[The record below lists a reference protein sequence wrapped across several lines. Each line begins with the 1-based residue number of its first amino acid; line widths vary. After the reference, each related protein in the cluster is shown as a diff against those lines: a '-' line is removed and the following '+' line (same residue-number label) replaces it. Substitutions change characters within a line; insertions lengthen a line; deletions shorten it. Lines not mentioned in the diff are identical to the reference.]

1 MKIIENFLP
10 QLFYEDL
17 HLAVNGAPFP
27 WHYNEQTSRE
37 YNEQGVKN
45 MANFIDYNTV
55 DSPQLVHMA
64 FSSPGFAHE
73 QGSMSDYFSIFKPM
87 IYFIED
93 KTGHKPTEIF
103 RMKANLM
110 FKDSEYP
117 ENKYNVPHWD
127 MYDPKIKF
135 KTLLYYFNDS
145 DGDTIFFKETATS
158 IKNQLTVEHRV
169 TPKANTAVL
178 FDSSKFHASS
188 PPRNSKRRMVLNIIL
203 V

>member
-17 HLAVNGAPFP
+17 YLAVSGTPFP
-27 WHYNEQTSRE
+27 WHYSDQTSRE
-37 YNEQGVKN
+37 YNELGVKN
-45 MANFIDYNTV
+45 MANFIDKNTV
-55 DSPQLVHMA
+55 DSPQFVHMA

-73 QGSMSDYFSIFKPM
+73 QGSMSDYFNVFKPM
-87 IYFIED
+87 IYFMED
-93 KTGHKPTEIF
+93 KTGFNPTEIF

-127 MYDPKIKF
+127 MYDDKIKF

-145 DGDTIFFKETATS
+145 DGDTFFFKENATTV
-158 IKNQLTVEHRV
+158 KDKLTIEKRI
-169 TPKANTAVL
+169 TPKANSAVL
-178 FDSSKFHASS
+178 FDSSMFHASS
-188 PPRNSKRRMVLNIIL
+188 PPKTSKRRMVLNII
-203 V
+203 VA